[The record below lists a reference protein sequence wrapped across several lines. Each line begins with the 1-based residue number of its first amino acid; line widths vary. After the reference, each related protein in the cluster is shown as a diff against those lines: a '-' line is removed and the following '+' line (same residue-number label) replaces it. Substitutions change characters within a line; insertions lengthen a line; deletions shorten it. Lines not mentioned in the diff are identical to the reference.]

1 MFRPKTISGAFPQ
14 LFFCLP
20 YLSAP
25 VGNTFP
31 YIRRKL
37 DYFYCFLERRP
48 HQMMISIFLKTKM
61 SRFSFSFLVK
71 KKKGL
76 HKRSKPSDLDE
87 SDQTLDNVI
96 TMIEAMVY
104 QLQRVQ
110 GTSKGA
116 PSAL

>member
-1 MFRPKTISGAFPQ
+1 MFFGK
-14 LFFCLP
+14 
-20 YLSAP
+20 AP
-25 VGNTFP
+25 TPNDD
-31 YIRRKL
+31 K
-37 DYFYCFLERRP
+37 YFSKDKNV
-48 HQMMISIFLKTKM
+48 SIFV
-61 SRFSFSFLVK
+61 FVFG

-76 HKRSKPSDLDE
+76 HKRSRPSDLDE

-116 PSAL
+116 HSAL